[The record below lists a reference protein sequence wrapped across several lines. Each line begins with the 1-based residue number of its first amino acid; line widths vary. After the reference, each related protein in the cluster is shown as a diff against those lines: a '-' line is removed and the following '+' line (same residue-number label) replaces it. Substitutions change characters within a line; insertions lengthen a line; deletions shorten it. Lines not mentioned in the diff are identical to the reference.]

1 MILTPELTVALQIG
15 SGIFWTLVYLLI
27 IRRGWLDKTFGMPVA
42 ALCANLS
49 WEFIFGFLHPH
60 NPPQVYVDR
69 VWFAFDLVIVLQTIV
84 YGRAAFGP
92 GSIAKYFYPALSLTL
107 ALSFAAVLAIT
118 YEFQDFQ
125 GKYAAFSQ
133 NLMMSVLFVFMLLN
147 RGDLKGQSLYIALF
161 KMLGTLL
168 PSILFHL
175 RFPASPFLNFL
186 YVATFI
192 FDWIYI
198 AQVYARCRALGI
210 DPWRRF

>member
-1 MILTPELTVALQIG
+1 MTPTPELTIALQIG

-27 IRRGWLDKTFGMPVA
+27 IRRGWLDRTFGMPVA

-49 WEFIFGFLHPH
+49 WEFIFAFLHPH
-60 NPPQVYVDR
+60 NPPQRYIDM
-69 VWFAFDLVIVLQTIV
+69 VWFAFDVVILAQTIR
-84 YGRAAFGP
+84 YGPAA
-92 GSIAKYFYPALSLTL
+92 ARYFYPGLVLAL
-107 ALSFAAVLAIT
+107 ALSFAAVLTIT

-147 RGDLKGQSLYIALF
+147 RPDLKGQSLYIAIF

-168 PSILFHL
+168 PSILFYL

-186 YVATFI
+186 YIAILI
-192 FDWIYI
+192 FDGLYV
-198 AQVYARCRALGI
+198 ALVYARSRALGL